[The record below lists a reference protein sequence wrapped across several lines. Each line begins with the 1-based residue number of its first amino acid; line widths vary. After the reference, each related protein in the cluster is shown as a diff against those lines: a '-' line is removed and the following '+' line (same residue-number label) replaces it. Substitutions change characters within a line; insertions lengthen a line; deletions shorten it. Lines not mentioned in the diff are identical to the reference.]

1 MGLLTK
7 KDADYF
13 RAMDANEF
21 FTNTSKSGIK
31 QGASPFT
38 SAEFKALPMVTRRE
52 IMAGKFNMSWDQFI
66 AIPSDIRIDMMNGA
80 GGWSANETAAR
91 VAEAAEDD
99 VRTATVKSFVKGS
112 AAGVKASVFVVK
124 LLFVFGLVYFF
135 RAPIIRLYRSFRKG
149 AA

>member
-1 MGLLTK
+1 MGLFTK

-13 RAMDANEF
+13 RAMDAEEF
-21 FTNTSKSGIK
+21 FTNTSASGIK

-38 SAEFKALPMVTRRE
+38 SAEFKALPLETRRE

-66 AIPSDIRIDMMNGA
+66 AIPNDIRIDMMNGA

-91 VAEAAEDD
+91 VAEAAEKD
-99 VRTATVKSFVKGS
+99 VRAAKVSGVFTGLRFTSRALVWFAIGFV
-112 AAGVKASVFVVK
+112 
-124 LLFVFGLVYFF
+124 LFFF
-135 RAPIIRLYRSFRKG
+135 RAPILRTLQKAKAG